1 MSPSRQLIAG
11 LLFIAIGVAFG
22 YGAWGY
28 KMGTAL
34 QMGPGYFPFLL
45 SMVLVGLGALAAL
58 QGFLEAGIEDLQ
70 LVPWSSGLLLLSSVV
85 FFGLTIRGLGM
96 LITLP
101 ITVLLAALAGRQTGI
116 GRAVVIAAGLT
127 VLCLAVFTY
136 GLDVPIP
143 LLGRWVNF

>member
-1 MSPSRQLIAG
+1 MSPSRQLITG
-11 LLFIAIGVAFG
+11 LLVISIGVAFG

-45 SMVLVGLGALAAL
+45 SVVLVGLGALAAL
-58 QGFLEAGIEDLQ
+58 QGFVKASSEDLQ

-85 FFGLTIRGLGM
+85 FFGVTIRGLG
-96 LITLP
+96 LVLTLP
-101 ITVLLAALAGRQTGI
+101 VTVFLAALSSKQTGVR
-116 GRAVVIAAGLT
+116 GALVIAAGLT
-127 VLCLAVFTY
+127 VLCVAMFTY

-143 LLGRWVNF
+143 LLGRWVQF